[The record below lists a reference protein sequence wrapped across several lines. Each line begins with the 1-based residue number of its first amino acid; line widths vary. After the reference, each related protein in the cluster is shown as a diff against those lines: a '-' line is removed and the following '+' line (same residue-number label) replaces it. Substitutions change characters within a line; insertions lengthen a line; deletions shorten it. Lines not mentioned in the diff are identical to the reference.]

1 VAAWLADDL
10 ARVEERLAA
19 VEAETD
25 RLLDELP
32 EAAALL
38 AMPGVGR
45 RVAAAVLAYLP
56 RGVWGDAKAAA
67 AYAGVHPRREQ
78 SGQRDA
84 SRLSKQGHAGLRRY
98 LFVAAI
104 VAVRHDPV
112 LAAFHDRLRARG
124 HAKRSAACAAM
135 HKLLRRMMGRL
146 RELHAAHAA
155 PPTPLAA

>member
-1 VAAWLADDL
+1 
-10 ARVEERLAA
+10 
-19 VEAETD
+19 
-25 RLLDELP
+25 
-32 EAAALL
+32 
-38 AMPGVGR
+38 M
-45 RVAAAVLAYLP
+45 LAYLP

-98 LFVAAI
+98 LYLAAT
-104 VAVRHDPV
+104 VAVRHDPA
-112 LAAFHDRLRARG
+112 LAAFRDRLRGRG
-124 HAKRSAACAAM
+124 HAERSATCAAM

-146 RELHAAHAA
+146 RELHAAQAA